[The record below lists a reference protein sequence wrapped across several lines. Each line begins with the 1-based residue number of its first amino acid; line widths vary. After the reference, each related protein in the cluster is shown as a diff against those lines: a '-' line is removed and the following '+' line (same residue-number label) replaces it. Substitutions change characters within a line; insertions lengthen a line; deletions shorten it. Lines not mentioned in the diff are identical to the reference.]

1 MDVNTITLLFGIY
14 VGVVFALTAL
24 VVVMTSD
31 RYRDRFTWLVM
42 DDPEDAR

>member
-1 MDVNTITLLFGIY
+1 MHWFALYII
-14 VGVVFALTAL
+14 VVLALTAL